1 MTISST
7 TVKVSYSGNS
17 STTVFAYTFKILD
30 DDEIQVIIRT
40 SDGTETI
47 KTKTTDYTVSGVGS
61 AGGGN
66 ITFLAAP
73 VTGQTVVLKR
83 NTTKTQETD
92 YVANDPFPANSHEEA
107 LDRVTMIAQEIQEE
121 LQRSIKLSKT
131 NTMTSTE
138 FNVGAADRANKILAF
153 DTNGEISVTQEL
165 GTNRGNWSSGVTF
178 NARDIVKDSSNNNV
192 YLCNTTHTS
201 TGSTPISS
209 NADVAKWDLIVDAQ
223 SATNSANAAA
233 NSASN
238 SSNFANN
245 SSNSANTS
253 ANHSANSS
261 NFANNASNSANTAS
275 TYLADVS
282 ANANASANS
291 ASNASNFANNS
302 SNSANSAS
310 NHSSNSSNF
319 ANNSSNSAN
328 TSANHASN
336 SSNFAN
342 NSSNS
347 ANASSNHSANSSNFA
362 NNSSNHAANS
372 SNFANASSN
381 HASNS
386 SNHSANSSNFAN
398 TSSNH
403 AANSSNF
410 SNNSSNFANT
420 ASNAANAANTAR
432 DAALAAADNFDD
444 VYLGSKTTDP
454 TLDNDG
460 DALTAGDLYYNSVGT
475 VLKYYTG
482 SAWVSI
488 TSGGITDLVQDTTP
502 QLGGMLDVNGQSIG
516 DGTLELVKFAE
527 TASAVNEL
535 TITNSATGNAPEIA
549 ATGDDTNIDLKL
561 TPKGT
566 GKLNLD
572 GIKFP
577 NADGSSGQALT
588 TDGSGVLSFSTI
600 SADGTADWDTSVKTT
615 GFTATANKGYF
626 CNTTSA
632 AFTVTLPATPSA
644 GDEVII
650 LDYAGTFDTNN
661 LTINPNS
668 NKIEG
673 SVLNFQLTG
682 EREGARLVYIDST
695 QGWLAYSGINE
706 GTDALAPAPYS
717 VDFLVIAGGGGAG
730 GNGSGNTSA
739 GGGGAGGYRNS
750 YSTETSGGGG
760 SSEASLTFNSGT
772 VYTITVGGG
781 GAGGAATF
789 DSNTAIGTQGTNSSI
804 SGTGITTITSTGGG
818 GGASSGGSGTPNAT
832 SGGSGGGANVNRNAG
847 AGTANQGFAGAK
859 ATAVNGG
866 AGGGGASQTPTAN
879 SNSNGGAG
887 GNGLASSITGSS
899 VSRGGGGAGGTSG
912 ATPASGG
919 TGGGGNGNS
928 AQGSAGTANTG
939 GGGGAGN
946 SGSTAYVGGA
956 GGSGVVILRMPTAN
970 YSGTT
975 TGSPTVTT
983 DGSDTVI
990 VFNSSGSIT
999 G

>member
-1 MTISST
+1 
-7 TVKVSYSGNS
+7 
-17 STTVFAYTFKILD
+17 
-30 DDEIQVIIRT
+30 
-40 SDGTETI
+40 
-47 KTKTTDYTVSGVGS
+47 
-61 AGGGN
+61 
-66 ITFLAAP
+66 
-73 VTGQTVVLKR
+73 
-83 NTTKTQETD
+83 
-92 YVANDPFPANSHEEA
+92 
-107 LDRVTMIAQEIQEE
+107 
-121 LQRSIKLSKT
+121 
-131 NTMTSTE
+131 
-138 FNVGAADRANKILAF
+138 
-153 DTNGEISVTQEL
+153 
-165 GTNRGNWSSGVTF
+165 
-178 NARDIVKDSSNNNV
+178 
-192 YLCNTTHTS
+192 
-201 TGSTPISS
+201 
-209 NADVAKWDLIVDAQ
+209 
-223 SATNSANAAA
+223 
-233 NSASN
+233 
-238 SSNFANN
+238 
-245 SSNSANTS
+245 
-253 ANHSANSS
+253 
-261 NFANNASNSANTAS
+261 
-275 TYLADVS
+275 
-282 ANANASANS
+282 
-291 ASNASNFANNS
+291 
-302 SNSANSAS
+302 
-310 NHSSNSSNF
+310 
-319 ANNSSNSAN
+319 
-328 TSANHASN
+328 
-336 SSNFAN
+336 
-342 NSSNS
+342 
-347 ANASSNHSANSSNFA
+347 
-362 NNSSNHAANS
+362 
-372 SNFANASSN
+372 
-381 HASNS
+381 
-386 SNHSANSSNFAN
+386 
-398 TSSNH
+398 
-403 AANSSNF
+403 
-410 SNNSSNFANT
+410 
-420 ASNAANAANTAR
+420 
-432 DAALAAADNFDD
+432 
-444 VYLGSKTTDP
+444 
-454 TLDNDG
+454 
-460 DALTAGDLYYNSVGT
+460 
-475 VLKYYTG
+475 
-482 SAWVSI
+482 
-488 TSGGITDLVQDTTP
+488 
-502 QLGGMLDVNGQSIG
+502 MLDVNGQSIG